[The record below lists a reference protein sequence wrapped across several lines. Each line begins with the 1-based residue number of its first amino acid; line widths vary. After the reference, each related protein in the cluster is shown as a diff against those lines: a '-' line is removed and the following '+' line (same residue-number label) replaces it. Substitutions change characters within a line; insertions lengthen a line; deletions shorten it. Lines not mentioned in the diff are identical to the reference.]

1 MFDEFAHLKITS
13 EKLDWAAE
21 RMMGMQEDAD
31 ERSERKLSNYLNK
44 LVI

>member
-21 RMMGMQEDAD
+21 RIMGMQEDAD
-31 ERSERKLSNYLNK
+31 ETPES
-44 LVI
+44 IP